1 MYITK
6 AKLQRLIKEEVIKY
20 ISEVAGMDTPASM
33 RAQAIQNREVP
44 EKEKEEEDPEYELEA
59 EKTMTFEP
67 SQSHVGDAGRR
78 TAEEHALEA
87 SLGQLGGE
95 VGAAKLAKTAASDIP
110 WWKYAGKGALK
121 GAAGVSAA
129 ATAPIE
135 LAVAGME
142 TENPVT
148 KALGADYAGRA
159 AKYAGTAQ
167 GRSARQWTL
176 RYSKRQK
183 DPKMNTEEALKKELG
198 YIKKFMEKNKKTG
211 DNVIRGYGGDY
222 EQGGLM
228 MMTDKPKMHA
238 DLSRA
243 IRLNYTDVVKKL
255 KKIQAEKQPL
265 KITPDEK
272 RKLMAQAE
280 KLGVTYK
287 QYVKGIK
294 KQLRARRRKR
304 RLAKK

>member
-1 MYITK
+1 MHITK
-6 AKLQRLIKEEVIKY
+6 AKLQRLIKEEVTKY
-20 ISEVAGMDTPASM
+20 ISEVTGMDTPASM
-33 RAQAIQNREVP
+33 RAQAIQSREVP
-44 EKEKEEEDPEYELEA
+44 EKEEEDPEYELEA
-59 EKTMTFEP
+59 EETMTFEP
-67 SQSHVGDAGRR
+67 SQSHVKDAGRR
-78 TAEEHALEA
+78 TAEEYGLEA

-95 VGAAKLAKTAASDIP
+95 VGAAALTKKAASDIP
-110 WWKYAGKGALK
+110 WWKYAGKGAIK
-121 GAAGVSAA
+121 GAGGVAAA

-135 LAVAGME
+135 IAVGAME
-142 TENPVT
+142 TENPLT
-148 KALGADYAGRA
+148 KGLGADYAGRA

-183 DPKMNTEEALKKELG
+183 DLG

-211 DNVIRGYGGDY
+211 DDVIRGYGGDY

-287 QYVKGIK
+287 QYVKEIK